1 MEIQSLSVVVPTNG
15 CINNCPFCVSRMH
28 ANDYENLITAPANKS
43 EKSESWKKRETAK
56 RNYINRLAFARDNGC
71 NTAMLTG
78 CGEPQQNMN
87 FIRLFA
93 EMNKQLDKPFRN
105 IEIQTTG
112 AKITEDTIDELANC
126 IGITTVS
133 LSVSCLCSE
142 KRNAFVINGEQFPIS
157 LFALCKQIKKYGMNL
172 RLSLNVTKDL
182 FHLLTDNDNYN
193 NNYELVFMQC
203 KTFFAD
209 QITFRRMFASNT
221 ESPQNDWIK
230 SHRIDNEDEW
240 FAGLNNYVKTNG
252 RFLNNL
258 EYGNSRYSV
267 EGMSVVIDE
276 DCMAK
281 NKDKTSL
288 KYLILRPN
296 CKLYTQWDD
305 EGSLLF

>member
-142 KRNAFVINGEQFPIS
+142 KRNAFVINGEQFSIS

-230 SHRIDNEDEW
+230 SHRLDNEDEW
-240 FAGLNNYVKTNG
+240 FAGLNNYVKING